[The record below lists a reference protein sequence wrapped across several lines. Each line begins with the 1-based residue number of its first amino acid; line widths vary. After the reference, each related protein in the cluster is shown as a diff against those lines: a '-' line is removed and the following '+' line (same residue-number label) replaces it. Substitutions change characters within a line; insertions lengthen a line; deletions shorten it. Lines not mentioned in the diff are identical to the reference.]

1 MATSTIKSRQ
11 IIFETLTA
19 TYNNAVNGFS
29 FNVNYSAPSG
39 YTLVQP
45 LLVKT
50 ANDNWIFGYAT
61 KVDDTTISVSAQN
74 TFSGAISGQYKIL
87 CIYEK
92 Q

>member
-1 MATSTIKSRQ
+1 MATSIIESRQ
-11 IIFETLTA
+11 IIFSTVTA

-29 FNVNYSAPSG
+29 FNVSYSAPSG

-50 ANDNWIFGYAT
+50 ANDNWITGFANKT
-61 KVDDTTISVSAQN
+61 SSTNITVSCQN
-74 TFSGAISGQYKIL
+74 HYSGAISGQYIIL

>member
-1 MATSTIKSRQ
+1 MATSKIESRQ
-11 IIFETLTA
+11 IIFEILTA
-19 TYNNAVNGFS
+19 TYNNAINGFG
-29 FNVNYSAPSG
+29 FNVSYSAPSG

-50 ANDNWIFGYAT
+50 ANDNWIFGHAT
-61 KVDDTTISVSAQN
+61 KVNDTTISVSGQN
-74 TFSGAISGQYKIL
+74 TFNGAISGQYKIL

>member
-1 MATSTIKSRQ
+1 MGKSTIKSRQ
-11 IIFETLTA
+11 IIFEILTV
-19 TYNNAVNGFS
+19 TYNNAVNGFG
-29 FNVNYSAPSG
+29 FTVNYSAPSG

-50 ANDNWIFGYAT
+50 ANDNWIFGLAT
-61 KVDDTTISVSAQN
+61 KTSDTTISVSCQN
-74 TFSGAISGQYKIL
+74 TFTSAISGPYKIL